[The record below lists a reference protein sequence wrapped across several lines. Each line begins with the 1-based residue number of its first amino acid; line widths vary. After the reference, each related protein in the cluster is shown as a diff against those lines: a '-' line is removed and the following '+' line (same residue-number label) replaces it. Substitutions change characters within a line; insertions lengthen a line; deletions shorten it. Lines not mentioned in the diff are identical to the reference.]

1 MPIDSIDNSG
11 MSFKPCRSMSQHR
24 DNWSVVNWVSA
35 WGPLTTPQSSRTAYS
50 TEVFPHFF
58 GVCVCPMLAFTGAYL
73 SYLILQGRM
82 NVEQQHEEEHTP
94 TKQTD
99 KTGPF
104 SDSGI

>member
-58 GVCVCPMLAFTGAYL
+58 GVCVSYVGFHWCILIL
-73 SYLILQGRM
+73 SYPAGENECR
-82 NVEQQHEEEHTP
+82 TA
-94 TKQTD
+94 T
-99 KTGPF
+99 
-104 SDSGI
+104 